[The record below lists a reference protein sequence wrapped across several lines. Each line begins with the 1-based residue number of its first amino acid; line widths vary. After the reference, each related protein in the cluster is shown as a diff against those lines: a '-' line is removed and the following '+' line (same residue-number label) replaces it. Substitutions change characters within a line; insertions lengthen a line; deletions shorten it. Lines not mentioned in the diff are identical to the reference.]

1 MSKIICEICGT
12 IYPDSEPRCPICG
25 WTQDGIDF
33 GDELA
38 AIDQQA
44 NQEEQDVRSAREP
57 AAHKPRSKEIFDFDA
72 VNGPVVSEQSEA
84 FYDDEE
90 ELPEENEER
99 RSNPVL
105 VVLLTIVIVALL
117 ATIGFVLFRYFLPA
131 QNKQNQTLPTESIQ
145 ASETTETTIP
155 TVPCTGISLTS
166 GMPTLSQEGQFWLL
180 HVVVMPED
188 TTDTL
193 TYASMDESIATV
205 NEEGRVTAVSEGE
218 TTIVV
223 TCGSQRIECPV
234 TVNYTV
240 EETTQPTADQANAE
254 EETQAPEETQE
265 TEETQAPEETQ
276 ETEETQAPTEAE
288 ATIDPD
294 VVLKLKKTDITF
306 GRGGVYV
313 DLELDCS
320 LTAEQVEWSTAN
332 PNVATVNN
340 GAVTAVGP
348 GITTI
353 TVKYGDQTATC
364 IVRCNF

>member
-12 IYPDSEPRCPICG
+12 TYPDTEPRCPICG
-25 WTQDGIDF
+25 WSQGGIDF

-38 AIDQQA
+38 AIDEQA
-44 NQEEQDVRSAREP
+44 RQEEMNIGASQGP
-57 AAHKPRSKEIFDFDA
+57 AARKPRNREIFDFDA
-72 VNGPVVSEQSEA
+72 VNGPDSSEQEENP
-84 FYDDEE
+84 YDNEE
-90 ELPEENEER
+90 ELQEENER

-117 ATIGFVLFRYFLPA
+117 ATIGFILFRYFLPSR
-131 QNKQNQTLPTESIQ
+131 NKQQETLPT
-145 ASETTETTIP
+145 ASVQTAETTEATIP
-155 TVPCTGISLTS
+155 TVPCTGISVTS

-193 TYASMDESIATV
+193 VYASLDESIATV

-240 EETTQPTADQANAE
+240 EETTEPTAA
-254 EETQAPEETQE
+254 ETQAPEETQG
-265 TEETQAPEETQ
+265 A
-276 ETEETQAPTEAE
+276 EETQAPTEA
-288 ATIDPD
+288 AAAAAPD
-294 VVLKLKKTDITF
+294 IVLKLKKTDITF

-313 DLELDCS
+313 DLELDCA

-332 PNVATVNN
+332 PNVATVKN
-340 GAVTAVGP
+340 GAVSAVGP

-353 TVKYGDQTATC
+353 TVKYGNQTATC

>member
-1 MSKIICEICGT
+1 MSKLICEICGT
-12 IYPDSEPRCPICG
+12 IYPDTEPRCPICG

-38 AIDQQA
+38 AIDEQA
-44 NQEEQDVRSAREP
+44 LQEEQNIRSAREP
-57 AAHKPRSKEIFDFDA
+57 APQKPKNREIFDYDA
-72 VNGPVVSEQSEA
+72 VNSPDLSEQIEDFS
-84 FYDDEE
+84 DDEE
-90 ELPEENEER
+90 EPPEEDGER
-99 RSNPVL
+99 RSNPV
-105 VVLLTIVIVALL
+105 VVVFLTIVIVGLL
-117 ATIGFVLFRYFLPA
+117 ATIGFILFRYFLPA
-131 QNKQNQTLPTESIQ
+131 QKKQNQTLPTESVQ

-180 HVVVMPED
+180 HVVVMPEN

-193 TYASMDESIATV
+193 TYASMDESVATV

-223 TCGSQRIECPV
+223 SCGSQRIECPV

-240 EETTQPTADQANAE
+240 EETTQPTTG
-254 EETQAPEETQE
+254 ETKAPEETQG
-265 TEETQAPEETQ
+265 A
-276 ETEETQAPTEAE
+276 EETQAPTETT
-288 ATIDPD
+288 ATAAADPS

-313 DLELDCS
+313 DLELDCA
-320 LTAEQVEWSTAN
+320 LTVEQVEWSTAN
-332 PNVATVNN
+332 PNVATVKN

>member
-12 IYPDSEPRCPICG
+12 IYPDTEPRCPICG

-38 AIDQQA
+38 AIDEQA
-44 NQEEQDVRSAREP
+44 LQEEKSIRSTREP
-57 AAHKPRSKEIFDFDA
+57 AAKKSRSKEIFDYDA
-72 VNGPVVSEQSEA
+72 VNGPNFSEQSED

-90 ELPEENEER
+90 EFPEEGEER

-117 ATIGFVLFRYFLPA
+117 ATIGFILFRYFLPA
-131 QNKQNQTLPTESIQ
+131 QNKQKDTLPTESVQ
-145 ASETTETTIP
+145 ASETTEATIP

-180 HVVVMPED
+180 HVIVMPED

-223 TCGSQRIECPV
+223 TCGSQKIECPV

-240 EETTQPTADQANAE
+240 EETTEPVS
-254 EETQAPEETQE
+254 
-265 TEETQAPEETQ
+265 TEETQDSDGIAEVVETTAPAET
-276 ETEETQAPTEAE
+276 AA
-288 ATIDPD
+288 AVDPD

-306 GRGGVYV
+306 GRAGVYV
-313 DLELDCS
+313 DLQLDCS
-320 LTAEQVEWSTAN
+320 LTVDQVEWSSAN
-332 PNVATVNN
+332 PNVASVKD

-353 TVKYGDQTATC
+353 TVKYGNQTATC
-364 IVRCNF
+364 IVRCIF

>member
-1 MSKIICEICGT
+1 MSRIICEICGT
-12 IYPDSEPRCPICG
+12 AYPDTESRCPICG
-25 WTQDGIDF
+25 WSQDGIDF

-38 AIDQQA
+38 AIDEQA
-44 NQEEQDVRSAREP
+44 LQDEMTIRSSPEP
-57 AAHKPRSKEIFDFDA
+57 MKQKSKSREIFDFDA
-72 VNGPVVSEQSEA
+72 VNEPDPYERDEDL
-84 FYDDEE
+84 YNDDE
-90 ELPEENEER
+90 ELPEEEDEH

-117 ATIGFVLFRYFLPA
+117 GTIGFILFRYFLPA
-131 QNKQNQTLPTESIQ
+131 QNKQQETTPTETVQ
-145 ASETTETTIP
+145 TSETTETTIP
-155 TVPCTGISLTS
+155 AVPCTGISLTS

-180 HVVVMPED
+180 HVIVMPED

-223 TCGSQRIECPV
+223 TCGSQKIECPV

-240 EETTQPTADQANAE
+240 EETTEPVS
-254 EETQAPEETQE
+254 
-265 TEETQAPEETQ
+265 TEETQDSDGIAEVVETTAPAET
-276 ETEETQAPTEAE
+276 AA
-288 ATIDPD
+288 AVDPD

-306 GRGGVYV
+306 GRAGVYV
-313 DLELDCS
+313 DLQLDCS
-320 LTAEQVEWSTAN
+320 LTVDQVEWSSAN
-332 PNVATVNN
+332 PNVASVKD

-364 IVRCNF
+364 IVRCIF

>member
-12 IYPDSEPRCPICG
+12 IYPDTEPRCPICG

-38 AIDQQA
+38 AIDEQA
-44 NQEEQDVRSAREP
+44 FQEEQNVRAVREP
-57 AAHKPRSKEIFDFDA
+57 AAKKPRSREIFDYDA
-72 VNGPVVSEQSEA
+72 VNAPDLPEQSED

-90 ELPEENEER
+90 ELPEEDGER
-99 RSNPVL
+99 RSNPVA

-117 ATIGFVLFRYFLPA
+117 ATIGFILFRYFLPA
-131 QNKQNQTLPTESIQ
+131 QNKQNQTIPSESIQ
-145 ASETTETTIP
+145 ASETTEATTP

-193 TYASMDESIATV
+193 TYASMDESVATV

-223 TCGSQRIECPV
+223 TCGNQRIECPV

-240 EETTQPTADQANAE
+240 EETTQPTAG
-254 EETQAPEETQE
+254 ETQAPEETQE
-265 TEETQAPEETQ
+265 A
-276 ETEETQAPTEAE
+276 EETQAPTEA
-288 ATIDPD
+288 AAAAAPD

-306 GRGGVYV
+306 GRSGVYV
-313 DLELDCS
+313 DLELDCA
-320 LTAEQVEWSTAN
+320 LTADQVEWSTAN
-332 PNVATVNN
+332 PNVATVKD

-353 TVKYGDQTATC
+353 TVKYGNQTATC

>member
-12 IYPDSEPRCPICG
+12 AYPDSESRCPICG
-25 WTQDGIDF
+25 WSQGGIDF

-38 AIDQQA
+38 AIDEQA
-44 NQEEQDVRSAREP
+44 LQDEMTIRSSPEP
-57 AAHKPRSKEIFDFDA
+57 MKRKQKGREIFDFDA
-72 VNGPVVSEQSEA
+72 VNDSDPYEQDVNL
-84 FYDDEE
+84 YNDEE
-90 ELPEENEER
+90 DLPGKDEER

-117 ATIGFVLFRYFLPA
+117 GTIGFIVFRYILPA
-131 QNKQNQTLPTESIQ
+131 QNKQQETTPTESVQ
-145 ASETTETTIP
+145 TSETTETTIP
-155 TVPCTGISLTS
+155 AVPCTGISLTS

-180 HVVVMPED
+180 HVIVMPED

-223 TCGSQRIECPV
+223 ICGSQKIECPV

-240 EETTQPTADQANAE
+240 EETTEPVS
-254 EETQAPEETQE
+254 
-265 TEETQAPEETQ
+265 TEETQDTDAIAEVEETTAPA
-276 ETEETQAPTEAE
+276 ETTAAL
-288 ATIDPD
+288 ASD

-306 GRGGVYV
+306 GRAGVYV
-313 DLELDCS
+313 DLQLDCS
-320 LTAEQVEWSTAN
+320 LNADQVEWSSAN
-332 PNVATVNN
+332 PNVASVKD

-364 IVRCNF
+364 IVRCIF

>member
-12 IYPDSEPRCPICG
+12 IYPDTEPRCPICG

-38 AIDQQA
+38 AIDEQA
-44 NQEEQDVRSAREP
+44 LQEEKSIRSTREP
-57 AAHKPRSKEIFDFDA
+57 AAKKSRSKEIFDYDA
-72 VNGPVVSEQSEA
+72 VNGPDFSEQSED

-90 ELPEENEER
+90 EFPEEGEER

-117 ATIGFVLFRYFLPA
+117 ATIGFILFRYFLPA
-131 QNKQNQTLPTESIQ
+131 QNKQKDTLPTESVQ
-145 ASETTETTIP
+145 ASETTEATIP

-205 NEEGRVTAVSEGE
+205 NEEGRVTAVSEGQ

-240 EETTQPTADQANAE
+240 EETTQPTEGETKAVEETQAE
-254 EETQAPEETQE
+254 EETE
-265 TEETQAPEETQ
+265 TE
-276 ETEETQAPTEAE
+276 EETQAPTEAV
-288 ATIDPD
+288 AAADPD

-313 DLELDCS
+313 DLELDCA
-320 LTAEQVEWSTAN
+320 LTADQVEWSTAN
-332 PNVATVNN
+332 PNVATVKN

>member
-12 IYPDSEPRCPICG
+12 IYPDTEPRCPICG

-38 AIDQQA
+38 AIDEQMI
-44 NQEEQDVRSAREP
+44 QEEKNSRSSREP
-57 AAHKPRSKEIFDFDA
+57 AARKPKSREIFDFDA
-72 VNGPVVSEQSEA
+72 VNTPDLSEQNEDLYDSEE
-84 FYDDEE
+84 D
-90 ELPEENEER
+90 LPEEEDTR

-117 ATIGFVLFRYFLPA
+117 ATIGFILFRYFLPA
-131 QNKQNQTLPTESIQ
+131 QNKQKETLPSESVQ
-145 ASETTETTIP
+145 ATETTETTIP
-155 TVPCTGISLTS
+155 AVPCTGISLTS

-193 TYASMDESIATV
+193 TYASLDESIATV

-240 EETTQPTADQANAE
+240 EETTEPTAGEVN
-254 EETQAPEETQE
+254 TTEETQE
-265 TEETQAPEETQ
+265 ETQP
-276 ETEETQAPTEAE
+276 ETETVAETVAVVDT
-288 ATIDPD
+288 D

-320 LTAEQVEWSTAN
+320 LTAEQVEWSSAN
-332 PNVATVNN
+332 PNVATVKN

-353 TVKYGDQTATC
+353 TVKYGDQAATC

>member
-12 IYPDSEPRCPICG
+12 IYQDTEPRCPICG

-38 AIDQQA
+38 AIDEQVL
-44 NQEEQDVRSAREP
+44 QEENNIHTPRNP
-57 AAHKPRSKEIFDFDA
+57 AAQKPRNKEIFDYDA
-72 VNGPVVSEQSEA
+72 VNGPDPSHPDA
-84 FYDDEE
+84 DFYDDEE
-90 ELPEENEER
+90 DLTEEDGGR

-117 ATIGFVLFRYFLPA
+117 ASIGFIVFRYFLPA
-131 QNKQNQTLPTESIQ
+131 RNTKDQTLPTESIQ
-145 ASETTETTIP
+145 ASETTEATIP

-180 HVVVMPED
+180 HVVVKPED

-205 NEEGRVTAVSEGE
+205 NEEGRVTAVSQGE

-240 EETTQPTADQANAE
+240 EETTQPTAVETKAE
-254 EETQAPEETQE
+254 EETQAEG
-265 TEETQAPEETQ
+265 ETQAQ
-276 ETEETQAPTEAE
+276 EETQAPTVA
-288 ATIDPD
+288 AAAADPD
-294 VVLKLKKTDITF
+294 VILKLKKTDITF

-313 DLELDCS
+313 DLELDCA
-320 LTAEQVEWSTAN
+320 LTAEQGEWSTAN
-332 PNVATVNN
+332 PNVATVKN

-353 TVKYGDQTATC
+353 TVQYGDQTATC